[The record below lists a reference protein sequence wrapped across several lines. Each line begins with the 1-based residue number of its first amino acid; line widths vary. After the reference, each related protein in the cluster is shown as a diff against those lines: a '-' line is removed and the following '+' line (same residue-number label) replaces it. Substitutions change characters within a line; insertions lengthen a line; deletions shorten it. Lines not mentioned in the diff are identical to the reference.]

1 MRKFLPLIALVLLAG
16 CGDKVP
22 ESKVAKEVGNA
33 PKQTVDKAA
42 AGVGDA
48 MNKALR
54 GRKTRAIKNHEQA
67 VSPSDHRP

>member
-1 MRKFLPLIALVLLAG
+1 MRKFLPLIAVVLLAG

-42 AGVGDA
+42 AGDA
-48 MNKALR
+48 MNKASE
-54 GRKTRAIKNHEQA
+54 RAKDEGEKK
-67 VSPSDHRP
+67 P

>member
-48 MNKALR
+48 MNKASE
-54 GRKTRAIKNHEQA
+54 RAKDEGDKK
-67 VSPSDHRP
+67 P